1 MLLLRRFPTRSIV
14 VAQFCSVRRAL
25 AVLLATLIAAATL
38 SVVTGSHADA
48 TASVDK
54 RLSQGQCALTGRVW
68 IAGRGCSRHH
78 CIPGATMFKEGHDAE
93 LCQLSGRTGAEFARP
108 INSRRCADLGR
119 VWIGAINSCASNP
132 NRARYVVPNAP
143 QCAGAATIY
152 VNHGE
157 EEGRYDECLTPGR
170 AAALERLARR
180 KHESLNEVALD
191 RNRFNCSYRAGWV
204 MDDGVCVKREGPVPA
219 SQRGGFYMVGDSVS
233 WRADNELYA
242 REPGWI
248 LDLRPGRRLD
258 ELPGRLKWFR
268 ANHDNPDQLIV
279 QLGTNRRQGF
289 NEDDFRDTMASL
301 PATTPVMFLL
311 PYRKFQ
317 GDNAGPVHATKKYGR
332 WMRDLAAGRPLTCL
346 ADWPSVAASHLSN
359 LVDGEHP
366 DAAHEGWYAR
376 YVVRAWDDC
385 AKQLGL

>member
-1 MLLLRRFPTRSIV
+1 VRVP

-25 AVLLATLIAAATL
+25 ALLLAVLVATTLTTTALT
-38 SVVTGSHADA
+38 VVTGSPAGA

-68 IAGRGCSRHH
+68 IAGRGCARHY
-78 CIPGATMFKEGHDAE
+78 CVKGATMFKEGHDAE
-93 LCQLSGRTGAEFARP
+93 LCRLAGPHGAEFARP

-119 VWIGAINSCASNP
+119 VWLAEINSCASNP
-132 NRARYVVPNAP
+132 NRARFVIPDAP
-143 QCAGAATIY
+143 QCRGAGKTY
-152 VNHGE
+152 VNHSE
-157 EEGRYDECLTPGR
+157 EEGRYDECLTPAR
-170 AAALERLARR
+170 VAKLSRLARR
-180 KHESLNEVALD
+180 KGDSLNEAALD

-204 MDDGVCVKREGPVPA
+204 MARGTCVRREGPVPA

-233 WRADNELYA
+233 WRADDELYA
-242 REPGWI
+242 RKHDWI

-258 ELPGRLKWFR
+258 ELPGRLQWFR
-268 ANHDNPDQLIV
+268 ANHGEPDQLII

-289 NEDDFRDTMASL
+289 NEGDFRATMASL
-301 PATTPVMFLL
+301 PATTPVLFLL

-317 GDNAGPVHATKKYGR
+317 GDNAGPVKATKKYGR
-332 WMRDLAAGRPLTCL
+332 WMKGLAADRPLTCL

-366 DAAHEGWYAR
+366 DARHEGWYAR
-376 YVVRAWDDC
+376 YVVHAWGDC
-385 AKQLGL
+385 ADQLGL